1 MSDHLDSESRSKLM
15 RRVRGKDT
23 KPELVVRR
31 LAHALGYRF
40 RLHRPDLPGHPDIV
54 FPSKRKIVFVHGCFW
69 HRHQA
74 CQRASTPMTRRE
86 FWEAKFD
93 RNRDRDARKERELRQ
108 AGWDVLVLWEC
119 ETNRPQHIVEQL
131 QEFLGP
137 PGSNMR
143 RRLEIQQT
151 LS

>member
-1 MSDHLDSESRSKLM
+1 
-15 RRVRGKDT
+15 
-23 KPELVVRR
+23 
-31 LAHALGYRF
+31 
-40 RLHRPDLPGHPDIV
+40 
-54 FPSKRKIVFVHGCFW
+54 
-69 HRHQA
+69 
-74 CQRASTPMTRRE
+74 MTRRE